1 MFRSVNSF
9 EAEDHWLINGGIDTI
24 KSFGVAN
31 YKELPASYKSFFE
44 NMPIKVEIDN
54 YIFVHAGINNIHFK
68 DPFKQSVALWIRDW
82 YDLLDR
88 EWLGDRYIIHGHT
101 ACTEDEITKQ
111 FELFGTNRYLNI
123 DAGCCYPKSYRRK
136 NNPEVEITL
145 NKLCLV
151 DLTNR
156 KLYFEN
162 NCED

>member
-9 EAEDHWLINGGIDTI
+9 EAEDHWLINGGYDTI

-31 YKELPASYKSFFE
+31 YKELPATYKSFFE

-54 YIFVHAGINNIHFK
+54 YIFVHA
-68 DPFKQSVALWIRDW
+68 
-82 YDLLDR
+82 
-88 EWLGDRYIIHGHT
+88 HT
-101 ACTEDEITKQ
+101 ACTEDEIIKQ
-111 FELFGTNRYLNI
+111 FEQFETNRYLNI

-162 NCED
+162 NCEG